1 MSVDNDQANN
11 DNVIKF
17 PPNFP
22 AESLPKRKR
31 GEFFTFDRRCFAEAC
46 KLGLNAAVV
55 YLVVCRGAGS
65 RAKSSWSIDS
75 IERYTGIGRFRAK
88 KTIKALIDDAGLLTL
103 ERDGTRPQY
112 GIVPYDSWISARL
125 SDDEKRVRGLFSDGL
140 PTKIN
145 RRDELIARR
154 LCDLG
159 FLKDHGRGSFSKV
172 DLGERQEIWLPNAI
186 IEGAEDEVPPIALL
200 RQMQDIRKL
209 KLFAGLY
216 DCQDLPTAGGVNHT
230 LLYQEHTISKVSQRG
245 SLTIWSFGGAESTY
259 TNGSILREPFVA
271 GLTAEPRKA
280 AMEEFWEAL
289 KVFQVC
295 GLITFIPHIFESNKP
310 DALILHAYPVT
321 DLGCEP
327 WEREVSAAAHV
338 AGMACIPPGQQEW
351 AAQLGRHLLPLHSSL
366 TDPSVIGIARLRY
379 RPRTKMTGA
388 WFAIS
393 RERAAEFLDE
403 YQQTTE
409 KNKDAGQALAKPAT

>member
-1 MSVDNDQANN
+1 MSV

-22 AESLPKRKR
+22 SESLPKRKR

-65 RAKSSWSIDS
+65 RAKSAWSVDS

-88 KTIKALIDDAGLLTL
+88 KSIKALIDDAGLLTL
-103 ERDGTRPQY
+103 ERGGTRPQY
-112 GIVPYDSWISARL
+112 GIVPFDTWLSARL
-125 SDDEKRVRGLFSDGL
+125 SDDEKRMLGLFSDGL

-145 RRDELIARR
+145 RRDEPIARR
-154 LCDLG
+154 LSNLG
-159 FLKDHGRGSFSKV
+159 FLKDNGGEYFSKV
-172 DLGERQEIWLPNAI
+172 DLGGRQEIWLPNAI

-209 KLFAGLY
+209 RLFVALY
-216 DCQDLPTAGGVNHT
+216 ECQDLPMAGGVNHT
-230 LLYQEHTISKVSQRG
+230 LLFQKHPVSKVSKRG
-245 SLTIWSFGGAESTY
+245 SLTIWSFDGDADHTTMTSGPT
-259 TNGSILREPFVA
+259 LREPFVA
-271 GLTAEPRKA
+271 GLAPESEPRKS
-280 AMEEFWEAL
+280 AMKEFWEAL
-289 KVFQVC
+289 SVFQVC

-310 DALILHAYPVT
+310 DAEILHAYPVT
-321 DLGCEP
+321 DVGCEP

-366 TDPSVIGIARLRY
+366 ADPAVIGIARLRY
-379 RPRTKMTGA
+379 RPKTKMTGA

-393 RERAAEFLDE
+393 RERAAEFLEE

-409 KNKDAGQALAKPAT
+409 KNKDAGQVLAKPAT